1 MEKEKLIQILLII
14 VIILLFVD
22 MVFLNINVFFK
33 PDKGFV
39 NPLVTTIEK
48 VKEVEKES
56 DKVGTTAS
64 LSTIEYLDLC
74 KDEISRALA
83 TVSGETTEVVKT
95 VYQQAPG
102 GNQPTVLYIPLGGGV
117 STTNREWSYVGGA
130 EGYFDKADYKNAKK
144 ISFEVFLRIKHGA
157 GQASARLYD
166 SNHGFVISN
175 SELSA
180 GGESFT
186 LVSSPALN
194 LLDGNNLY
202 KVELRTTTG
211 YEAFM
216 DGARIKVDF

>member
-1 MEKEKLIQILLII
+1 MEKEKFIQILLIVLI
-14 VIILLFVD
+14 VLLFID
-22 MVFLNINVFFK
+22 LVFLNINVFFK
-33 PDKGFV
+33 SDKGFV

-56 DKVGTTAS
+56 DKIEIAS
-64 LSTIEYLDLC
+64 LSTIDYLDLC
-74 KDEISRALA
+74 KKEISRALA

-95 VYQQAPG
+95 VYQQVPAE
-102 GNQPTVLYIPLGGGV
+102 NKPTVLYIPLGGGV
-117 STTNREWSYVGGA
+117 STTNRDWSYVGGA

-144 ISFEVFLRIKHGA
+144 ISFEVFLRIKHAA

-166 SNHGFVISN
+166 TNHGFVISN

-180 GGESFT
+180 GAESFT
-186 LVSSPALN
+186 LVSSPALEF
-194 LLDGNNLY
+194 LDGNNLY
-202 KVELRTTTG
+202 KVELRSTTG